1 MSLFKHALRR
11 MSSGRQSG
19 FVPLQPSC
27 SASNQ
32 RLQAH
37 IVNYADDF
45 VILGHRKAAEAQAQ
59 MAKMMEKLKLEVN
72 QKKTRICHVPE
83 ESFDFLGYTLGQC
96 YRVKTGQAYI
106 GTKPSKKRVLKL
118 FESIS
123 QKTQREANGRETG
136 EMIGELNASSFMI

>member
-1 MSLFKHALRR
+1 

-45 VILGHRKAAEAQAQ
+45 VILGHRKAAKARVSQ

-83 ESFDFLGYTLGQC
+83 E
-96 YRVKTGQAYI
+96 
-106 GTKPSKKRVLKL
+106 
-118 FESIS
+118 
-123 QKTQREANGRETG
+123 
-136 EMIGELNASSFMI
+136 